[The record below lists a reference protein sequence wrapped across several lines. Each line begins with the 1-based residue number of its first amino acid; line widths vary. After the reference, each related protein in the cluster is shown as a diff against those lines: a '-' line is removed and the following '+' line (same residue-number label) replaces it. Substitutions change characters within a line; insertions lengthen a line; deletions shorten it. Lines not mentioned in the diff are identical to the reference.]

1 MNIHQQQLLQLLQ
14 ITPLKLHANFHLDQR
29 ESNSLL
35 ETTIQQAAEQVP
47 LLQSDISALSPELTR
62 LADDIQRAL
71 AEFHPTLQ
79 WRYFTQVQQPCFQ
92 QDELWLPELKHLAMP
107 EQKQQLWRLLTE
119 LQVQRSEAVIE

>member
-1 MNIHQQQLLQLLQ
+1 MNTHQQQLLQLLQ
-14 ITPLKLHANFHLDQR
+14 ITPLKLHANFDLGQR
-29 ESNSLL
+29 ESNSLF

-47 LLQSDISALSPELTR
+47 PLPSDISALSPELTR

-79 WRYFTQVQQPCFQ
+79 WRYLAQLKYACVQ
-92 QDELWLPELKHLAMP
+92 QDELLLPELTQLAMP
-107 EQKQQLWRLLTE
+107 EQKQQLWRLLIE